1 MNIAKLQSQL
11 QSVPDQ
17 ALIGYVQQPNGQV
30 PAYLALAEI
39 SRRKQMRTG
48 GGARQPAPT
57 QTVAEQEVASAEPG
71 IAALP
76 VDPNMYNEQTMAQGG
91 IVSFQGGGDPY
102 FEKYQQYMRALQD
115 PSQDPAAYSSAFRR
129 MLPNATAAEQ
139 YDTARQIEA
148 ARMQSLPGP
157 GFFTATTPQ
166 ERAAYETR
174 DKLIRQFSQ
183 GKFDPRVQ
191 PDVQPKDKTD
201 NKTLDVL
208 TPDVLTP
215 VVEAPVSGAVP
226 PPPARNIP
234 AAPGQGLRSI
244 APSEP
249 RFTPVETDTA
259 AFDALMPQQQSLD
272 EYRQEY
278 LAALGTDPN
287 RAKMQER
294 LAAMEGRAEKEEAQ
308 APWMALA
315 EAGLGMAAGNSPFAL
330 QNIATGGMQGV
341 KSLQA
346 AKERAAKAEEKR
358 FALESKLAEAE
369 RAEELAALNYGTD
382 SKRYEKESSLR
393 VGLEKESAKARA
405 NETNANLRMQEKEID
420 LRARGIDK
428 QIASAER
435 AAEKQIQ
442 SMENTAAKDRLTLQ
456 FKGLSDTAT
465 TLQKQLSDLYEAQK
479 NARDAGDADG
489 IDRVNKRI
497 NSAESQLSSVISKLK
512 TFTGSP
518 TFGKMTVLPATE

>member
-39 SRRKQMRTG
+39 TRRKQMRTG
-48 GGARQPAPT
+48 GASQPAPT
-57 QTVAEQEVASAEPG
+57 QTVAEQEMASADPG
-71 IAALP
+71 IATLP
-76 VDPNMYNEQTMAQGG
+76 VDPNMYTEQTMAQGG

-102 FEKYQQYMRALQD
+102 YEKYQQYLRVLQD
-115 PSQDPAAYSSAFRR
+115 PSLDPATNSSAFQR

-157 GFFTATTPQ
+157 GFFTTTSPQ

-174 DKLIRQFSQ
+174 DKLIRQFRQ

-191 PDVQPKDKTD
+191 PEVQPKGKTD
-201 NKTLDVL
+201 IVA
-208 TPDVLTP
+208 PDVVTP
-215 VVEAPVSGAVP
+215 VVEAPVSGAGGAGAVP
-226 PPPARNIP
+226 PPAGNIP
-234 AAPGQGLRSI
+234 TAGEQGLRSI

-249 RFTPVETDTA
+249 RFTPIEPDTA
-259 AFDALMPQQQSLD
+259 AFDALMPQQQGLD

-278 LAALGTDPN
+278 LDALGTDPS

-294 LAAMEGRAEKEEAQ
+294 LAAMEGRAAKEEDR

-330 QNIATGGMQGV
+330 QNIALGGMQGV

-346 AKERAAKAEEKR
+346 AKERAAEAEEKR
-358 FALESKLAEAE
+358 FALESKLAEAQ
-369 RAEELAALNYGTD
+369 RAEDIAALNYGTD

-405 NETNANLRMQEKEID
+405 KETNANLRMQEKEIA

-435 AAEKQIQ
+435 TAEKQIL

-456 FKGLSDTAT
+456 FKGLSDTAS
-465 TLQKQLSDLYEAQK
+465 TLQKQLDVLYEAQLEAR
-479 NARDAGDADG
+479 NASDTDALA
-489 IDRVNKRI
+489 RVNTRI
-497 NSAESQLSSVISKLK
+497 NSAESQLQATLNKLN

-518 TFGKMTVLPATE
+518 QFGKMTVISANN